1 MKSSIWDVFVYA
13 RKIDRTQKSV
23 LDELQPSKME
33 FEHIEL
39 VKEIEKVLLE
49 NSQPSE
55 KVSEILRLS
64 KVKP

>member
-33 FEHIEL
+33 GEHIEL

>member
-64 KVKP
+64 KIKP